1 MNCKM
6 DQMQSGLTIAGVSQD
21 EMHPTVVNYHKFG
34 KKYWDDGPKTF
45 SKKGYYFAYYF
56 QKKFVYIHKIIDIVQ
71 PADRPPCMEW
81 SSDRPILCLS
91 EQLKA
96 FTWDEW
102 IHGAGL
108 NAPYTPNYHMLP
120 TTAWSYVELHQHKK
134 FNTFQFIQFKNIVE
148 PPTPSIEVVHSPV
161 KDLDHEIDED
171 EEERRLLEQLKA
183 NRAKKA
189 QREAVGRIEELRGAR
204 GVIIHAQITDITTR
218 IYDLTKL
225 RDELHEE
232 AGEVARGKRDDQLTA
247 EIVAQAEQIQIAQI
261 GRPTKKSI

>member
-1 MNCKM
+1 M
-6 DQMQSGLTIAGVSQD
+6 DPVMHSGLTIAFICNGD
-21 EMHPTVVNYHKFG
+21 THPTVINYHKFG
-34 KKYWDDGPKTF
+34 KKYWDDTRQTIG
-45 SKKGYYFAYYF
+45 SKIGYYFAYYF

-71 PADRPPCMEW
+71 PAVRPPCMEW

-108 NAPYTPNYHMLP
+108 NAPYTPTYSMTP
-120 TTAWSYVELHQHKK
+120 TSTWSYSALQQHKK

-161 KDLDHEIDED
+161 KDLDPEIDED

>member
-1 MNCKM
+1 
-6 DQMQSGLTIAGVSQD
+6 MQSGLTIASIRKG
-21 EMHPTVVNYHKFG
+21 ETHPTVVNYHKFG
-34 KKYWDDGPKTF
+34 KKYWDDGPNMS
-45 SKKGYYFAYYF
+45 SKKGYYFVYYF
-56 QKKFVYIHKIIDIVQ
+56 QQKSAFIHKIMDVLQ
-71 PADRPPCMEW
+71 PADRPPDMEW
-81 SSDRPILCLS
+81 DSDRPILCLS

-102 IHGAGL
+102 IHGPGKG
-108 NAPYTPNYHMLP
+108 APYTTNYSFLP
-120 TTAWSYVELHQHKK
+120 TTGWSYSTLQTK
-134 FNTFQFIQFKNIVE
+134 FNAFEFIQFKNIVE
-148 PPTPSIEVVHSPV
+148 PSTPSIEVVHSPV
-161 KDLDHEIDED
+161 KDLDPEIDED

-189 QREAVGRIEELRGAR
+189 HREAVGRIEELRGAR